1 MKSDGRLTVGLR
13 GRMRCRL
20 FVLLMMIEILVLA
33 SLLASGYVAVVR
45 TEPVRESNRQLVRFF
60 ELTDLA
66 LWTGARYTRHLSQ
79 ADLFSAFQ
87 DGMGALERFPE
98 GALAPVPM
106 MTRQSEPAAFV
117 QPGRAAAASGERDHE
132 PAS

>member
-1 MKSDGRLTVGLR
+1 
-13 GRMRCRL
+13 MRCRL
-20 FVLLMMIEILVLA
+20 FALLMIVEGLILV
-33 SLLASGYVAVVR
+33 SLVTAGYFSAIHI
-45 TEPVRESNRQLVRFF
+45 EPVRRDNRELVRFF

-87 DGMGALERFPE
+87 DGMGALEHFPE
-98 GALAPVPM
+98 GALAPVPLM
-106 MTRQSEPAAFV
+106 IRQSEPAHFLT
-117 QPGRAAAASGERDHE
+117 PGRTAAASSEGKNE